1 MYDEGDGLILCHT
14 EAMTVLS
21 SYHTFVGVAKSA
33 KYLFGDMMC
42 FCGVY
47 LCNKTNNI
55 PFESYQALEIAY

>member
-1 MYDEGDGLILCHT
+1 M
-14 EAMTVLS
+14 AVL
-21 SYHTFVGVAKSA
+21 SYHTFVGVTKSA

-55 PFESYQALEIAY
+55 PFESYQALESAH